1 MNESKGSQ
9 ISKYEISSL
18 EMQDPRSKIFKLP
31 HNVKDQTKYL
41 KNFRCHDPRLKD
53 LMYNPKMTIYL
64 HYGNTGWEVFI
75 RGIPNFVP

>member
-41 KNFRCHDPRLKD
+41 KNFRCHDPRSKEIMGKPLHVQ
-53 LMYNPKMTIYL
+53 PKNGYVSAL
-64 HYGNTGWEVFI
+64 W
-75 RGIPNFVP
+75 